1 MILRLFTALFVF
13 FFSASCVLKKEKTL
27 LINGAGASF
36 PYILY
41 SKWITEYRKTE
52 PSVRINY
59 QSIGSGGGIRQFL
72 AGTLDF
78 GGTDIPLFQESN
90 DSKRE
95 SKQSQVRKEESVE
108 NTKTAQGTK
117 KKISKELDNKNL
129 KYKKTT
135 QNKEDFKKPILHIPT
150 ALGAVAVTYN
160 LPSLKNEK
168 LKLTGSLLAEI
179 FRGEIKFWNDS
190 QIQNLN
196 KGLNLPEQKIIL
208 IYRADGSGTTSF
220 FTEFLSLRS
229 SVFLKQIGYGK
240 SVSWPR
246 GLGAK
251 GNEGVMGLLN
261 KMEGA
266 ISYVGLSYALSQKL
280 PVAAVEN
287 KEGFFVEP
295 ALSSIQAAALS
306 AIQDQESYTNS
317 LIDIKGAKSY
327 PISGYTYFIISR
339 LPEPKGSAL
348 FSFVKW
354 TLMAGQDF
362 SKELHFIPLPPVIQN
377 KAVEN
382 LSMFKNKI

>member
-1 MILRLFTALFVF
+1 MILRLFTALLVL
-13 FFSASCVLKKEKTL
+13 FFSTSCVLKKEKTL

-41 SKWITEYRKTE
+41 SKWITEYRKTD

-78 GGTDIPLFQESN
+78 GGTDIPLFRESN

-108 NTKTAQGTK
+108 NTKKIQRTK
-117 KKISKELDNKNL
+117 EKISKGLGNKSL
-129 KYKKTT
+129 KYKK
-135 QNKEDFKKPILHIPT
+135 DFKKPILHIPT

-160 LPSLKNEK
+160 LPSLKNKK
-168 LKLTGSLLAEI
+168 LKLTGKLLAEI
-179 FRGEIKFWNDS
+179 FRGKIKLWNDS

-220 FTEFLSLRS
+220 FTEFLSQRS
-229 SVFLKQIGYGK
+229 PVFLKQIGYGK

-251 GNEGVMGLLN
+251 GNEGVMGLFN

-280 PVAAVEN
+280 PVVFVEN
-287 KEGFFVEP
+287 KAGFFVEP
-295 ALSSIQAAALS
+295 TLSSIQSAALS
-306 AIQDQESYTNS
+306 AIQDQESYTKS
-317 LIDIKGAKSY
+317 LIDIKGAESY
-327 PISGYTYFIISR
+327 PISGYTYFIISW
-339 LPEPKGSAL
+339 LPEPKGPAL
-348 FSFVKW
+348 FTFVKW
-354 TLMAGQDF
+354 TLMEGQNF
-362 SKELHFIPLPPVIQN
+362 SKELHFIPLPSVVQK
-377 KAVEN
+377 KAIEN
-382 LSMFKNKI
+382 LSAFKDKI

>member
-1 MILRLFTALFVF
+1 ML
-13 FFSASCVLKKEKTL
+13 FFSTSCVFNKDKTL

-41 SKWITEYRKTE
+41 SKWIMEYKKIQ

-59 QSIGSGGGIRQFL
+59 QSIGSSGGIRQFL

-78 GGTDIPLFQESN
+78 GGTDVPLFQESSDYETAELEVKQGEVHSKKVKPKKTDKKEN
-90 DSKRE
+90 DTVVEKNNE
-95 SKQSQVRKEESVE
+95 IDGKMKKAKE
-108 NTKTAQGTK
+108 KTK
-117 KKISKELDNKNL
+117 K
-129 KYKKTT
+129 
-135 QNKEDFKKPILHIPT
+135 DFKKPILHIPT

-168 LKLTGSLLAEI
+168 LQLTGKVLAEI
-179 FRGEIKFWNDS
+179 FRGEIEFWNDP
-190 QIQNLN
+190 QIQTLN
-196 KGLNLPEQKIIL
+196 KGLKLPDQKIIL

-220 FTEFLSLRS
+220 FTEFLALKSPA
-229 SVFLKQIGYGK
+229 FLKQVGYGK

-266 ISYVGLSYALSQKL
+266 ISYVGLSYAFSQKL
-280 PVAAVEN
+280 PVVAIQN

-295 ALSSIQAAALS
+295 TLLSAQSAALS
-306 AIQDQESYTNS
+306 ALKNKESYTKS
-317 LIDIKGAKSY
+317 LIDRKGAKSY
-327 PISGYTYFIISR
+327 PISGYTYFIVSH

-348 FSFVKW
+348 FSFIEWAIVK
-354 TLMAGQDF
+354 GQKY
-362 SKELHFIPLPPVIQN
+362 SKDLHFIPLPPIIQIEAA
-377 KAVEN
+377 KKLAE
-382 LSMFKNKI
+382 FKDKK